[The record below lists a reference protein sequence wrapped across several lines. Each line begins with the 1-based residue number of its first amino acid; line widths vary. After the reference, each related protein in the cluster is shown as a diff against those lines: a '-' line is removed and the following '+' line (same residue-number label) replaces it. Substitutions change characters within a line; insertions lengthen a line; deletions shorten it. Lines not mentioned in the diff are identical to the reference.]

1 MGNRLKLRKNM
12 VISKLDYLTAELFDS
27 DNIRCDWDD
36 ELSISTAGTYRDNM
50 GYAKSV
56 TIGMSE
62 ILNAFSTGFHKSNPK
77 ISDNIFAN
85 VVLNMYHE
93 KEHCIQKNELF
104 RKEMLDEFEQ
114 KQLISEIACMDNG
127 EYYKGD
133 GNYTKN
139 INEMEAERKG
149 IASAYE
155 YLRKEFPWL
164 DKPDTDGVNKLESIL
179 VNVVNKKKTQTY
191 FLEDF
196 PDFKCLDEIYAAFD
210 KAEKNSYIDSDNSQN
225 RKYVVTVTN
234 PKDPVK
240 KYMKEHPEAQKG
252 YLSLTDPLEKDR
264 CVAAINLK
272 LHPEWFEVY
281 PALKH
286 MDLSYENVIV
296 KPYKEMK
303 EREERALHADEERI
317 NKVINGEVEPET
329 IKAPEKAKHNVKDL
343 QGLSRG
349 EMANLKFGHIAEGEM
364 PERTYEKE

>member
-56 TIGMSE
+56 TIGMRE
-62 ILNAFSTGFHKSNPK
+62 ILNASGTGFHKNNPK
-77 ISDNIFAN
+77 ISDDVFAN

-104 RKEMLDEFEQ
+104 RKEILDEFEQ
-114 KQLISEIACMDNG
+114 RQLISEIACIENG

-149 IASAYE
+149 IESAYE
-155 YLRKEFPWL
+155 YLSKEFPWL
-164 DKPDTDGVNKLESIL
+164 DKTDNNGVNKLESIL
-179 VNVVNKKKTQTY
+179 VNVVNEKKTQTY

-196 PDFKCLDEIYAAFD
+196 PDFKRVDEIYAAFD
-210 KAEKNSYIDSDNSQN
+210 KAEKDSYIDSDNSQN

-240 KYMKEHPEAQKG
+240 KYMKEHPEAQKV

-281 PALKH
+281 PVLKH

-303 EREERALHADEERI
+303 ERKEHELNAKKEEM
-317 NKVINGEVEPET
+317 NKVVKGEVESV
-329 IKAPEKAKHNVKDL
+329 KVPEKKKHYDEKDL
-343 QGLSRG
+343 EGLSRVEKA
-349 EMANLKFGHIAEGEM
+349 EMMFGHLMEDSEQKS
-364 PERTYEKE
+364 EYEKE